1 MGARQILVAAI
12 AAGFLLAACAPA
24 PQPPRRIALMA
35 PFEGRYREVGYD
47 ALYALRLGLADS
59 GSDMIV
65 NAIDIS
71 REPDLR
77 IYAAYRDPT
86 IIAWVMAGPQLAQ
99 QDIHISLRS
108 YITLPA
114 LVLGSWGAPQIPNV
128 YFMTPS
134 DVSIGPAVVS
144 LDMYRWDDDEERGG
158 DVFALKEFARLN
170 PGADPAIVTAA
181 ALPDEAL
188 SKRIQA
194 SGLFV
199 PEPRLHASLAY
210 DAGLFLGGA
219 LATAR
224 TRADA
229 LDAVLAY
236 KVEGYNGTIAFD
248 QGRWRDA
255 PVYRYRVDGETL
267 VKLP

>member
-1 MGARQILVAAI
+1 MAAI
-12 AAGFLLAACAPA
+12 AAALALAACAPA
-24 PQPPRRIALMA
+24 SQPPRRIALLA

-59 GSDMIV
+59 GSNMIV

-71 REPDLR
+71 READVR

-86 IIAWVMAGPQLAQ
+86 IVAWVLAGPQLAQ
-99 QDIHISLRS
+99 RDVHISLRS
-108 YITLPA
+108 YITLPS
-114 LVLGSWGAPQIPNV
+114 LVLGSWGAPQVAAV
-128 YFMTPS
+128 YLMAPS
-134 DVSIGPAVVS
+134 NVSIGPAVVP
-144 LDMYRWDDDEERGG
+144 LDTYRWDDDEDHGG
-158 DVFALKEFARLN
+158 DVFALREFARLN
-170 PGADPAIVTAA
+170 PGADPVIVTAA

-188 SKRIQA
+188 ARRIKA

-219 LATAR
+219 LADAD

-229 LDAVLAY
+229 LEAVLRY
-236 KVEGYNGTIAFD
+236 EVEGYNGTIAFD
-248 QGRWRDA
+248 PGGWRDA
-255 PVYRYRVDGETL
+255 PVHRYRVTGETL